1 MKEFSVS
8 LEHWLL
14 FLAVWV
20 AASLPLGPNALNCI
34 ALSAGTGFRR
44 SLWALC
50 GILLASVCHMTA
62 TLFGVATV
70 LATNA
75 TLFQTVKIVGA
86 AYLIW
91 MGISLWRR
99 GGRIEFARSTDS
111 PARIAIVRRAFLV
124 SMSNPKAVFAYLAVF
139 SQFVEPGSDL
149 SARLAVLVPT
159 SFAVTILVYGGYCAL
174 GLGIARALGTAPRWR
189 LFNRAVGALYMAI
202 GGGLAFSD
210 GPSGRAS

>member
-1 MKEFSVS
+1 MKGSSVTS
-8 LEHWLL
+8 EHWLL

-34 ALSAGTGFRR
+34 ALSAGAGFRR

-50 GILLASVCHMTA
+50 GILLASFCHMTA

-70 LATNA
+70 LAANA
-75 TLFQTVKIVGA
+75 TLFQTVKLAGA

-99 GGRIEFARSTDS
+99 GERIEFARSSES
-111 PARIAIVRRAFLV
+111 PARIAIIRRAFLI

-139 SQFVEPGSDL
+139 SQFVEPGNEL
-149 SARLAVLVPT
+149 FARLTILVPT
-159 SFAVTILVYGGYCAL
+159 SFSVTILVYGGYCAL
-174 GLGIARALGTAPRWR
+174 GLGIARVLGTVRR
-189 LFNRAVGALYMAI
+189 RHVFNRTVGALYMAV
-202 GGGLAFSD
+202 GAGLALAD
-210 GPSGRAS
+210 GPGRRPA